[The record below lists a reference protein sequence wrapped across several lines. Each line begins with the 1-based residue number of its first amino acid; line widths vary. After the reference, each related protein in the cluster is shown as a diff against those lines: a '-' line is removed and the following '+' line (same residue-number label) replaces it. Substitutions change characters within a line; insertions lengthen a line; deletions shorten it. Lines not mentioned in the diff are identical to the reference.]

1 LPLENAIVSSPTV
14 LTSYPLQ
21 LDLPAGSLSL
31 SLPPETVRDIQTAL
45 AQITEAL
52 KAVALQTSSTER
64 GNRPRPQRPIEYQH
78 TGQVF
83 LEIFC
88 NPNIWPTPFA
98 AKILLSVRDDRLRIS
113 SEIELVRLNE
123 CIDRYFEQ
131 IPD

>member
-1 LPLENAIVSSPTV
+1 MSSPTV

>member
-1 LPLENAIVSSPTV
+1 MSSPTTV
-14 LTSYPLQ
+14 VTAYPLQ

-31 SLPPETVRDIQTAL
+31 SLPPETVRDIQAAL
-45 AQITEAL
+45 VTITEAL
-52 KAVALQTSSTER
+52 KTVALHAASTER
-64 GNRPRPQRPIEYQH
+64 GSRPRPQRPIEYQH
-78 TGQVF
+78 TGHVF

>member
-1 LPLENAIVSSPTV
+1 MTSPTV

-31 SLPPETVRDIQTAL
+31 SLAPETVRDIQTAL

-131 IPD
+131 IPE

>member
-1 LPLENAIVSSPTV
+1 MPSPTTD

-31 SLPPETVRDIQTAL
+31 SLPPETVRDIKTAL
-45 AQITEAL
+45 GEITEAL
-52 KAVALQTSSTER
+52 KAVALQASTSER
-64 GNRPRPQRPIEYQH
+64 GGRPRPQRPIEYQH

>member
-1 LPLENAIVSSPTV
+1 MPSPTTV

-52 KAVALQTSSTER
+52 KAVALQTSSSER
-64 GNRPRPQRPIEYQH
+64 GSRPRPQRPIEYQH

>member
-1 LPLENAIVSSPTV
+1 LPLENAIVTSPTV

-52 KAVALQTSSTER
+52 KAVALQTSTTER

-123 CIDRYFEQ
+123 CIDRYFDQ

>member
-1 LPLENAIVSSPTV
+1 
-14 LTSYPLQ
+14 
-21 LDLPAGSLSL
+21 LPAGSLSL